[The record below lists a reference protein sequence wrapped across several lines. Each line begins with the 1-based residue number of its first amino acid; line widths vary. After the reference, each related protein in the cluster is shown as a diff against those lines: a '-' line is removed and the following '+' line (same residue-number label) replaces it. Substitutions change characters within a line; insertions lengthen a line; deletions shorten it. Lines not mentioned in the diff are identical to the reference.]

1 MADINPVVHVIDD
14 DAAMREAVCRLL
26 SGFGFE
32 VREYES
38 AGAFLLTWPVD
49 SPGCLLLD
57 VRMPGPSGMEL
68 QQALALRAD
77 APPVVFL
84 TGYGDIAMSVLAI
97 KRGAVDYLTKPVD
110 RESLLAA
117 VTSALKRDVARRTL
131 DARRNEL
138 RRNFATLT
146 AREREVFEQVARG
159 RLNKQIAGALGT
171 CERTVKAHRARVMEK
186 LHANSVA
193 ELVHIAVAL
202 EATVLTQGTTSSTP
216 PELAMA

>member
-1 MADINPVVHVIDD
+1 
-14 DAAMREAVCRLL
+14 
-26 SGFGFE
+26 
-32 VREYES
+32 
-38 AGAFLLTWPVD
+38 
-49 SPGCLLLD
+49 
-57 VRMPGPSGMEL
+57 
-68 QQALALRAD
+68 
-77 APPVVFL
+77 
-84 TGYGDIAMSVLAI
+84 
-97 KRGAVDYLTKPVD
+97 VD